1 MKRCLAGLV
10 ISAGFIALAG
20 NSPAETLLPRA
31 LCEEATPMLPTD
43 WLAESV
49 KKVTPQQANLLT
61 RAQATLLGNMV
72 SGDAWKP
79 YRGFMPSLGTYRGI
93 WNWDSAFH
101 AVAVSHWDAELAREQ
116 FEIVFSKQLPN
127 GELPDV
133 IWENGTMVTSSTKP
147 PVMAWAVAVVDRRSP
162 DTKFLQEI
170 YPKLAKLGGFWL
182 KERGGATDGLF
193 YYAGA
198 DVGYDSGWDDA
209 IRWDRGYR
217 TSKSDDHR
225 LWAIDLNCYMVMHYR
240 AMAYLAGRLDLRQD
254 QAIWLKKADA
264 LAKRINARLWD
275 NQIGF
280 YVDRDRLTGKNG
292 PALSPA
298 GFMPLFVRIAS
309 PERAARVAK
318 LAADPQK
325 FFPGMPTA
333 AYDTPGYES
342 RGYWRG
348 PAWLNTS
355 YFAIKGLQE
364 YGCTQLAGTM
374 RSLLLAWI
382 AHDPST
388 IWEYYDSKTGN
399 GAGARGFG
407 WSAAFTIAF
416 ILDWDNDN
424 LTWLFPEARKL
435 PAADIPAL
443 PRGALLECQDRDALT
458 RLLRLSPDFADDSCH
473 IR

>member
-182 KERGGATDGLF
+182 KSGVGQRTGCFITRGRMLAMIRV
-193 YYAGA
+193 AGRRL
-198 DVGYDSGWDDA
+198 
-209 IRWDRGYR
+209 RWDRGYR
-217 TSKSDDHR
+217 HSKSDDHR

-318 LAADPQK
+318 LALIRK
-325 FFPGMPTA
+325 SF
-333 AYDTPGYES
+333 S
-342 RGYWRG
+342 RVCR
-348 PAWLNTS
+348 
-355 YFAIKGLQE
+355 LQP
-364 YGCTQLAGTM
+364 M
-374 RSLLLAWI
+374 
-382 AHDPST
+382 
-388 IWEYYDSKTGN
+388 
-399 GAGARGFG
+399 
-407 WSAAFTIAF
+407 
-416 ILDWDNDN
+416 
-424 LTWLFPEARKL
+424 
-435 PAADIPAL
+435 
-443 PRGALLECQDRDALT
+443 T
-458 RLLRLSPDFADDSCH
+458 RLDMKVVATGVDRH
-473 IR
+473 G

>member
-162 DTKFLQEI
+162 TRSFSRKFIRSWLNSAASGSRSGVGQRTGCFITRGRMLALIRVGTTPFAGIADTG
-170 YPKLAKLGGFWL
+170 P
-182 KERGGATDGLF
+182 R
-193 YYAGA
+193 
-198 DVGYDSGWDDA
+198 
-209 IRWDRGYR
+209 
-217 TSKSDDHR
+217 
-225 LWAIDLNCYMVMHYR
+225 R
-240 AMAYLAGRLDLRQD
+240 AMTTVCG
-254 QAIWLKKADA
+254 
-264 LAKRINARLWD
+264 
-275 NQIGF
+275 
-280 YVDRDRLTGKNG
+280 
-292 PALSPA
+292 
-298 GFMPLFVRIAS
+298 
-309 PERAARVAK
+309 
-318 LAADPQK
+318 
-325 FFPGMPTA
+325 
-333 AYDTPGYES
+333 
-342 RGYWRG
+342 
-348 PAWLNTS
+348 
-355 YFAIKGLQE
+355 
-364 YGCTQLAGTM
+364 
-374 RSLLLAWI
+374 
-382 AHDPST
+382 PST
-388 IWEYYDSKTGN
+388 STVIWSCIT
-399 GAGARGFG
+399 AP
-407 WSAAFTIAF
+407 
-416 ILDWDNDN
+416 
-424 LTWLFPEARKL
+424 WL
-435 PAADIPAL
+435 I
-443 PRGALLECQDRDALT
+443 
-458 RLLRLSPDFADDSCH
+458 
-473 IR
+473 